1 MRAGRRSTRSPADG
15 VEPTHQKPRTSIS
28 NICLRLNPPLSACFR
43 AILPRSTRS
52 AEVGFVG
59 IRRST
64 HDRTDLLVLDSHPVP
79 AKLSLRPVIPADHQ
93 DGRDLRILLVPAKLS
108 LCPPIGRIAANR
120 SGHRGSTCSATC
132 TPMHGLPG
140 LFSQCTSF

>member
-43 AILPRSTRS
+43 AILPRSARS
-52 AEVGFVG
+52 AEVEFVG

-79 AKLSLRPVIPADHQ
+79 AKLSLCPLIPADHQ
-93 DGRDLRILLVPAKLS
+93 GGPLFQALLVPAKLS
-108 LCPPIGRIAANR
+108 LCPPLGESRR
-120 SGHRGSTCSATC
+120 TH
-132 TPMHGLPG
+132 PG
-140 LFSQCTSF
+140 IV